1 MGLYYERFRKKEE
14 EEAGT
19 WEEKKKGEKKT
30 LKKEKKGKEE
40 EEKENTVLKE
50 LYVQEY
56 NWHLLSLYHVPGSI
70 LDAFYVV

>member
-40 EEKENTVLKE
+40 EEENTVLKE